1 MFRPTGGHSGSRA
14 RPVLRVARGVMPDFT
29 QLSADDRAAM
39 LRTIGIDRVAQLF
52 EDVPPEVRYPDLHL
66 PPALSELEASRHLAS
81 LAAQDVSVRDWP
93 CFIGGG
99 AYNHYSPAAV
109 GHLMGQPQFYTAYT
123 PYQPEVSQGTLQ
135 ASFEFQS
142 LVCDLFNMGVAN
154 DSVYDG
160 ASAVGEAVLMAQR
173 LTRRERVVLAGSV
186 HPQWRQVV
194 QSYVSARAVEL
205 VTSRV
210 DIAEHG
216 LAEQRL
222 LDLVDEHT
230 ACVVVQQP
238 DVFGHVRDLN
248 GLAEA
253 VHERGALLIVSV
265 ADATSLGLLRSPG
278 DWGADIATAEGQSL
292 GLPLQFGG
300 PWAGLMACKSEYVR
314 QLPGRISGQ
323 TTDHAGRRG
332 FVLTLQAREQHI
344 RREKATSNICT
355 SQTLLAIGITAYLA
369 LMGPAGLREVARQSH
384 ARAVYAADRITA
396 LPGYRLLTPRPFYN
410 EFLVATPLA
419 GLELRSRLVDRHILA
434 GVPFL
439 QHERGFERTLL
450 LAFTEQNTR
459 AEIDQLVE
467 ALAELGQ

>member
-1 MFRPTGGHSGSRA
+1 
-14 RPVLRVARGVMPDFT
+14 
-29 QLSADDRAAM
+29 M
-39 LRTIGIDRVAQLF
+39 LRTIGIDRIDQLF
-52 EDVPPEVRYPDLHL
+52 ADVPIDARYPALDL
-66 PPALSELEASRHLAS
+66 PPALTELEASRHLAQ
-81 LAAQDVSVRDWP
+81 LAAENVSVKDWP

-99 AYNHYSPAAV
+99 AYNHYSPSAV
-109 GHLMGQPQFYTAYT
+109 AHIMGQPQFYTAYT

-142 LVCDLFNMGVAN
+142 LVCELLGMGVAN

-186 HPQWRQVV
+186 HPHWREVV
-194 QSYVSARAVEL
+194 QTYVAAREVDIA
-205 VTSRV
+205 TSRV
-210 DIAEHG
+210 SIEDGG
-216 LAEQRL
+216 LREQRVL
-222 LDLVDEHT
+222 ELVDHNT
-230 ACVVVQQP
+230 AAVVVQQP

-253 VHERGALLIVSV
+253 VHERGALLIVAV
-265 ADATSLGLLRSPG
+265 ADATSLGVLKSPG

-300 PWAGLMACKSEYVR
+300 PWAGLMACKPEYVR
-314 QLPGRISGQ
+314 QLPGRIAGQ
-323 TTDHAGRRG
+323 TTDHEGRRG

-355 SQTLLAIGITAYLA
+355 SQTLLAIGITAYLS

-384 ARAVYAADRITA
+384 AKAGYAAERIAA
-396 LPGYRLLTPRPFYN
+396 LPGFAVLTPGPFYN
-410 EFLVATPLA
+410 EFLVRSPVETF
-419 GLELRSRLVDRHILA
+419 ELRHRLVQRHILA
-434 GVPFL
+434 GVPFFDDVEGL
-439 QHERGFERTLL
+439 ERTLL

-459 AEIDQLVE
+459 SEIDTLVD
-467 ALAELGQ
+467 ALAEVSR

>member
-1 MFRPTGGHSGSRA
+1 
-14 RPVLRVARGVMPDFT
+14 VPDFT
-29 QLSADDRAAM
+29 QLTPDDRAAM
-39 LRTIGIDRVAQLF
+39 LRTIGIDRVEQLF
-52 EDVPPEVRYPDLHL
+52 EDVPADVRFPDLHL
-66 PPALSELEASRHLAS
+66 PPALSELEAARHLAE
-81 LAAQDVSVRDWP
+81 LAAQNVSVRDWP

-99 AYNHYSPAAV
+99 AYNHYAPSAV
-109 GHLMGQPQFYTAYT
+109 GHIMGQPNFYTAYT

-142 LVCDLFNMGVAN
+142 LVCELLGLGVAN

-173 LTRRERVVLAGSV
+173 LTRRDRVVLSGSL
-186 HPQWRQVV
+186 HPQWRDVV
-194 QSYVSARAVEL
+194 RTYLAPRDVEIVSSSLEVHDQIR
-205 VTSRV
+205 
-210 DIAEHG
+210 
-216 LAEQRL
+216 EQRI

-248 GLAEA
+248 GLVDA
-253 VHERGALLIVSV
+253 VHERGALLLIAV
-265 ADATSLGLLRSPG
+265 ADATSLGMLKSPG
-278 DWGADIATAEGQSL
+278 AWGADIATAEGQSL

-300 PWAGLMACKSEYVR
+300 PWAGLMACKPEYVR

-323 TTDHAGRRG
+323 TADHDGRRG

-355 SQTLLAIGITAYLA
+355 SQTLLAIGITAYLS
-369 LMGPAGLREVARQSH
+369 LMGPRGLRDVARQSH
-384 ARAVYAADRITA
+384 AKAVYAADCIA
-396 LPGYRLLTPRPFYN
+396 GLDGYELLTPRPFYN
-410 EFLVATPLA
+410 EFLVRTPLRTA
-419 GLELRSRLVDRHILA
+419 DLRHRLVEKKILA

-439 QHERGFERTLL
+439 EGAPFENTLL

-459 AEIDQLVE
+459 EEIDQLIN
-467 ALAELGQ
+467 ALTEVTA

>member
-1 MFRPTGGHSGSRA
+1 
-14 RPVLRVARGVMPDFT
+14 
-29 QLSADDRAAM
+29 M
-39 LRTIGIDRVAQLF
+39 LRTIGIERVEQLF
-52 EDVPPEVRYPDLHL
+52 ADVPSDARYPTLDL
-66 PPALSELEASRHLAS
+66 PPALSELEASRHLS
-81 LAAQDVSVRDWP
+81 HLAAQNVSVKDWP

-99 AYNHYSPAAV
+99 AYNHYAPSAV
-109 GHLMGQPQFYTAYT
+109 AHVMGQPQFYTAYT

-142 LVCDLFNMGVAN
+142 LVCELLGMGVAN

-186 HPQWRQVV
+186 HPHWRETV
-194 QSYVSARAVEL
+194 QTYVAAREVEL
-205 VTSRV
+205 ATSRV
-210 DIAEHG
+210 TLDDNG
-216 LAEQRL
+216 LREQRVL
-222 LDLVDEHT
+222 ELVDDNT
-230 ACVVVQQP
+230 AAVVVQQP

-253 VHERGALLIVSV
+253 VHARGALLIVGV
-265 ADATSLGLLRSPG
+265 ADATSLGVLKAPG

-300 PWAGLMACKSEYVR
+300 PWAGLMACKPEYVR

-323 TTDHAGRRG
+323 TTDHDGRRG

-355 SQTLLAIGITAYLA
+355 SQTLLAIGITAYLS
-369 LMGPAGLREVARQSH
+369 LLGPAGLREVARQSH
-384 ARAVYAADRITA
+384 AKASYAAERIAT
-396 LPGYRLLTPRPFYN
+396 LPGYAVLTPRPFYN
-410 EFLVATPLA
+410 ELLVAAPLPSA
-419 GLELRSRLVDRHILA
+419 EMRHRLVERRILA

-439 QHERGFERTLL
+439 YAVPGFEHTLL

-459 AEIDQLVE
+459 AEIDALIA
-467 ALAELGQ
+467 ALAEVSR

>member
-1 MFRPTGGHSGSRA
+1 VPT
-14 RPVLRVARGVMPDFT
+14 FT
-29 QLSADDRAAM
+29 QLTPEDRAHM
-39 LRTIGIDRVAQLF
+39 LRTLGIDRVEQLF
-52 EDVPPEVRYPDLHL
+52 ADVPAEARYPTLEL
-66 PPALSELEASRHLAS
+66 PPALTELEAGRHLAN
-81 LAAQDVSVRDWP
+81 LAAHNVSVRDWP

-99 AYNHYSPAAV
+99 AYNHYSPSAV
-109 GHLMGQPQFYTAYT
+109 AHIMGQPQFYTAYT

-142 LVCDLFNMGVAN
+142 LVCELLGMGVAN

-186 HPQWRQVV
+186 HPHWREVV
-194 QSYVSARAVEL
+194 HTYIAAREVE
-205 VTSRV
+205 
-210 DIAEHG
+210 IATTHVGIDGTG
-216 LAEQRL
+216 LHEQRV
-222 LDLVDEHT
+222 LDLVDETT
-230 ACVVVQQP
+230 AAVVVQQP

-253 VHERGALLIVSV
+253 VHERGALLIIAV

-300 PWAGLMACKSEYVR
+300 PWAGLMACKPEYVR

-323 TTDHAGRRG
+323 TTDHDGRRG

-355 SQTLLAIGITAYLA
+355 SQTLLAIGITAYLS

-384 ARAVYAADRITA
+384 AKASYAAERIA
-396 LPGYRLLTPRPFYN
+396 SVPGHAVLTPRPFYN
-410 EFLVATPLA
+410 ELLVATPVETS
-419 GLELRSRLVDRHILA
+419 ELRHRLVERRILA
-434 GVPFL
+434 GVPFYYGL
-439 QHERGFERTLL
+439 EGFERTLL

-459 AEIDQLVE
+459 AEIDALVD
-467 ALAELGQ
+467 ALAEASR

>member
-1 MFRPTGGHSGSRA
+1 VPE
-14 RPVLRVARGVMPDFT
+14 FT
-29 QLSADDRAAM
+29 QLTPDDRADM
-39 LRTIGIDRVAQLF
+39 LRVIGVDRVEQLF
-52 EDVPPEVRYPDLHL
+52 EDVPADVRFPDLHL
-66 PPALSELEASRHLAS
+66 PPALSELEASRHLAA
-81 LAAQDVSVRDWP
+81 LAAQNVSVRDWP

-99 AYNHYSPAAV
+99 AYNHYAPSAV
-109 GHLMGQPQFYTAYT
+109 GHIMGQPQFYTAYT

-135 ASFEFQS
+135 VSFEFQS
-142 LVCDLFNMGVAN
+142 LVCDLLGLEVAN

-173 LTRRERVVLAGSV
+173 LTRRERVVLSGSI
-186 HPQWRQVV
+186 HPQWREVV
-194 QSYVSARAVEL
+194 RSYVSARDVEL
-205 VTSRV
+205 ATSAV
-210 DIAEHG
+210 QLDADHLG
-216 LAEQRL
+216 EQRL

-253 VHERGALLIVSV
+253 VHQRGALLVICV
-265 ADATSLGLLRSPG
+265 ADATSLGLLKSPG
-278 DWGADIATAEGQSL
+278 AWGADIATAEGQSL

-300 PWAGLMACKSEYVR
+300 PWAGLMACKADYVR

-323 TTDHAGRRG
+323 TSDHDGRRG

-355 SQTLLAIGITAYLA
+355 SQTLLAIGITAYLS
-369 LMGPAGLREVARQSH
+369 LMGPRGLREVARQSH
-384 ARAVYAADRITA
+384 AKAVYAADRIAT
-396 LPGYRLLTPRPFYN
+396 LKGFQLLTPRPFYN
-410 EFLVATPLA
+410 EFLVSTPVES
-419 GLELRSRLVDRHILA
+419 GELRRRLVERQILA

-439 QHERGFERTLL
+439 RQPEYEHTLL

-459 AEIDQLVE
+459 AEIDQLVD
-467 ALAELGQ
+467 ALAEVGA

>member
-1 MFRPTGGHSGSRA
+1 
-14 RPVLRVARGVMPDFT
+14 
-29 QLSADDRAAM
+29 M
-39 LRTIGIDRVAQLF
+39 LRTIGIDRMDQLF
-52 EDVPPEVRYPDLHL
+52 ADVPIDARYPALDL
-66 PPALSELEASRHLAS
+66 PPALTELEASRHLAQ
-81 LAAQDVSVRDWP
+81 LAAENVSVKDWP

-99 AYNHYSPAAV
+99 AYNHYSPSAV
-109 GHLMGQPQFYTAYT
+109 AHIMGQPQFYTAYT

-142 LVCDLFNMGVAN
+142 LVCELLGMGVAN

-186 HPQWRQVV
+186 HPHWREVV
-194 QSYVSARAVEL
+194 QTYVAARE
-205 VTSRV
+205 V
-210 DIAEHG
+210 DIATSRISIEDGG
-216 LAEQRL
+216 LREQRVL
-222 LDLVDEHT
+222 ELVDHNT
-230 ACVVVQQP
+230 AAVVVQQP

-253 VHERGALLIVSV
+253 VHERGALLIVAV
-265 ADATSLGLLRSPG
+265 ADATSLGVLKSPG

-300 PWAGLMACKSEYVR
+300 PWAGLMACKPEYVR
-314 QLPGRISGQ
+314 QLPGRIAGQ
-323 TTDHAGRRG
+323 TTDHEGRRG

-355 SQTLLAIGITAYLA
+355 SQTLLAIGITAYLS

-384 ARAVYAADRITA
+384 AKASYAAERIAT
-396 LPGYRLLTPRPFYN
+396 LPGFAVLTPGPFYN
-410 EFLVATPLA
+410 EFLVRSPVETF
-419 GLELRSRLVDRHILA
+419 ELRHRLVQRHILA
-434 GVPFL
+434 GVPFFDGVEGL
-439 QHERGFERTLL
+439 ERTLL

-459 AEIDQLVE
+459 SEIDTLVD
-467 ALAELGQ
+467 ALAEVSR

>member
-1 MFRPTGGHSGSRA
+1 
-14 RPVLRVARGVMPDFT
+14 MPDFT
-29 QLSADDRAAM
+29 QLSTEDRANM
-39 LRTIGIDRVAQLF
+39 LRTIGIDHVGQLF
-52 EDVPPEVRYPDLHL
+52 EDVPADVRYPDLHL
-66 PPALSELEASRHLAS
+66 PPALTEFEVSRHLS
-81 LAAQDVSVRDWP
+81 GLAAQNISVRDWP

-99 AYNHYSPAAV
+99 AYNHYSPSAV
-109 GHLMGQPQFYTAYT
+109 GHIMGQPQFYTAYT

-142 LVCDLFNMGVAN
+142 LVSDLMGLGVAN

-173 LTRRERVVLAGSV
+173 LTRRERVVMAGSV
-186 HPQWRQVV
+186 HPQWRDVV
-194 QSYVSARAVEL
+194 RTYVSARDVEI
-205 VTSRV
+205 VT
-210 DIAEHG
+210 AEVTVEDGMLHQ
-216 LAEQRL
+216 QRL
-222 LDLVDEHT
+222 IDLVDDQT

-253 VHERGALLIVSV
+253 VHARGALLIVSV
-265 ADATSLGLLRSPG
+265 ADATSLGLLKAPG
-278 DWGADIATAEGQSL
+278 EWGADIATAEGQSL

-300 PWAGLMACKSEYVR
+300 PWAGLMACKPEYVR

-323 TTDHAGRRG
+323 TTDHDGRRG

-355 SQTLLAIGITAYLA
+355 SQTLLAIGITAYLS
-369 LMGPAGLREVARQSH
+369 LVGPDGLREVARQSH
-384 ARAVYAADRITA
+384 AKAVYAAERIAA
-396 LPGYRLLTPRPFYN
+396 LPSYSVLTARPFYN
-410 EFLVATPLA
+410 EFLIGTPRTGPEMRHHLVA
-419 GLELRSRLVDRHILA
+419 RKILG

-439 QHERGFERTLL
+439 HHDPGFERTLL

-459 AEIDQLVE
+459 REIDQLVD
-467 ALAELGQ
+467 ALAEVAP

>member
-1 MFRPTGGHSGSRA
+1 
-14 RPVLRVARGVMPDFT
+14 
-29 QLSADDRAAM
+29 M
-39 LRTIGIDRVAQLF
+39 LRTIGIDRIEQLF
-52 EDVPPEVRYPDLHL
+52 EDVPKDARYPDLDL

-81 LAAQDVSVRDWP
+81 LAAQNVSVKDWP

-99 AYNHYSPAAV
+99 AYNHYSPSAV
-109 GHLMGQPQFYTAYT
+109 GHIMGQPQFYTAYT

-142 LVCDLFNMGVAN
+142 LVCELLGLEVAN

-186 HPQWRQVV
+186 HPHWRDVV
-194 QSYVSARAVEL
+194 QTYVAAREVDV

-210 DIAEHG
+210 TVGADG

-222 LDLVDEHT
+222 LELIDGDT
-230 ACVVVQQP
+230 AAVVVQQP

-248 GLAEA
+248 GLADA

-265 ADATSLGLLRSPG
+265 ADATSLGLLKSPG
-278 DWGADIATAEGQSL
+278 EWGADIASAEGQSL

-300 PWAGLMACKSEYVR
+300 PWAGLMACRADYIR

-323 TTDHAGRRG
+323 TTDHDGRRG

-355 SQTLLAIGITAYLA
+355 SQTLLAIGITAYLS
-369 LMGPAGLREVARQSH
+369 LVGPHGLREVARQSH
-384 ARAVYAADRITA
+384 AKAVYAADRIAA
-396 LPGYRLLTPRPFYN
+396 LPGYSLLTPRPFYN
-410 EFLVATPLA
+410 EFLVQTPLPTA
-419 GLELRSRLVDRHILA
+419 ELRNRLVQKHVLA
-434 GVPFL
+434 GVPFFYDRA
-439 QHERGFERTLL
+439 EFERTLL
-450 LAFTEQNTR
+450 VAFTEQNTR
-459 AEIDQLVE
+459 AEIDQLVQ
-467 ALAELGQ
+467 ALAEVTS